1 MNEVA
6 RTERHII
13 KKNHILYSKF
23 EEITF
28 ASKNLYNL
36 SNYYMRQV
44 FIICDKIKNNVPL
57 NSEQLNFLE
66 EINNKVNDYNKFK
79 ENNLKMKSKEIK
91 KLNFFDADN
100 KSIKYDF
107 LNFLMKNTPEYK
119 SLYAQTSQQCLKL
132 LEKNWKSF
140 FNSIK
145 DWKKNPSKY
154 FGKPKLPK
162 YLKKNGKNIII
173 FTNQLVKY
181 CNNQLIFPRKI
192 DSFKLKTKI
201 NGKFQQVRVLPR
213 NNSFVIEIVYRKQ
226 VPEFK
231 KNNGKYVGVDLGVN
245 NLAALTNSENI
256 LPVLISGKKAKSIN
270 QYYNKKLSFY
280 RKVAK
285 QMNNKEWSNKME
297 KITLKR
303 NNIMKDCFHKA
314 SKSIVDYALSCEAN
328 TVVIGYN
335 QGWKTNV
342 NMGKKVNQMFVGMPH
357 KTLIEQIRYK
367 CEEHGINV
375 ELPDERY
382 TSGTSFLDNEKPVK
396 ELYDKKRRVRRGL
409 FKSNAGKFINADI
422 NASLQIIKK
431 VSPDAFNKG
440 HGVEGCG
447 FNPVKVVL

>member
-1 MNEVA
+1 MNEVTRA
-6 RTERHII
+6 ERHII
-13 KKNHILYSKF
+13 RRNHILYSKF

-44 FIICDKIKNNVPL
+44 FIICDKIKNNIPV
-57 NSEQLNFLE
+57 NNEQTKFLE
-66 EINNKVNDYNKFK
+66 EINKKVNDYNKFK
-79 ENNLKMKSKEIK
+79 ENNSKNKSKKFK
-91 KLNFFDADN
+91 KLKFFSADN

-119 SLYAQTSQQCLKL
+119 DLYAQISQQCLKL

-140 FNSIK
+140 FSSIK

-154 FGKPKLPK
+154 SGKPKLPK

-173 FTNQLVKY
+173 LTNQLVKY
-181 CNNQLIFPRKI
+181 CNNQLILPRKI
-192 DSFKLKTKI
+192 DSFKLKTRI

-231 KNNGKYVGVDLGVN
+231 ENNGKYVGVDLGVN

-280 RKVAK
+280 RKVVK
-285 QMNNKEWSNKME
+285 QMNNKEWSNKMG

-303 NNIMKDCFHKA
+303 NNIIKDCFHKA
-314 SKSIVDYALSCEAN
+314 SKSIVDYALSCGAN

-357 KTLIEQIRYK
+357 KTLIEQIKYK

-382 TSGTSFLDNEKPVK
+382 TSGTSFLDNEIPVK

-431 VSPDAFNKG
+431 VSPDAFNEG
-440 HGVEGCG
+440 HGVEDCG

>member
-1 MNEVA
+1 MNEIT

-13 KKNHILYSKF
+13 KRNHILYSKF
-23 EEITF
+23 GEITF

-44 FIICDKIKNNVPL
+44 FIICDKIKNNIPV
-57 NSEQLNFLE
+57 NNEQTKFLE
-66 EINNKVNDYNKFK
+66 EINKKVNDYNKFK
-79 ENNLKMKSKEIK
+79 ENNSKNKSKEIK

-119 SLYAQTSQQCLKL
+119 DLYAQISQQCLKL

-140 FNSIK
+140 FSSIK
-145 DWKKNPSKY
+145 DWKKNPAKY
-154 FGKPKLPK
+154 SGKPKLPK
-162 YLKKNGKNIII
+162 YLKKNGKNIVIL
-173 FTNQLVKY
+173 TNQLVKY
-181 CNNQLIFPRKI
+181 HDNELFFPPRI
-192 DSFKLKTKI
+192 GNFKFKTRI

-213 NNSFVIEIVYRKQ
+213 NNLFVIEIVYRKQ

-280 RKVAK
+280 RKVVK
-285 QMNNKEWSNKME
+285 QMNNKEWSNKMG

-303 NNIMKDCFHKA
+303 NSIMKDCFHKA
-314 SKSIVDYALSCEAN
+314 SKSIVDYALSCGAN

-342 NMGKKVNQMFVGMPH
+342 NMGKKVNQAFVGLPH
-357 KTLIEQIRYK
+357 KTLVEQIRYK

-440 HGVEGCG
+440 HGVEDCG

>member
-1 MNEVA
+1 MNEIT

-13 KKNHILYSKF
+13 KRNHILYSKF
-23 EEITF
+23 GEITF

-44 FIICDKIKNNVPL
+44 FIICDKIKNNIPV
-57 NSEQLNFLE
+57 NNEQTKFLE
-66 EINNKVNDYNKFK
+66 EINKKVNDYNKFK
-79 ENNLKMKSKEIK
+79 ENNSKNKSKEIK

-119 SLYAQTSQQCLKL
+119 DLYAQISQQCLKL

-140 FNSIK
+140 FSSIK
-145 DWKKNPSKY
+145 DWKKNPAKY
-154 FGKPKLPK
+154 SGKPKLPK
-162 YLKKNGKNIII
+162 YLKKNGKNIVIL
-173 FTNQLVKY
+173 TNQLVKY
-181 CNNQLIFPRKI
+181 HDNELFFPPRI
-192 DSFKLKTKI
+192 GNFKFKTRI

-213 NNSFVIEIVYRKQ
+213 NNLFVIEIVYRKQ

-280 RKVAK
+280 RKVVK
-285 QMNNKEWSNKME
+285 QMNNKEWSNKMG

-303 NNIMKDCFHKA
+303 NSIMKDCFHKA
-314 SKSIVDYALSCEAN
+314 SKSIVDYALSCGAN

-342 NMGKKVNQMFVGMPH
+342 NMGKKVNQAFVGLPH
-357 KTLIEQIRYK
+357 KTLVEQIRYK

-396 ELYDKKRRVRRGL
+396 ELYDKKRRVHRGL

-431 VSPDAFNKG
+431 VSPDAFNEV
-440 HGVEGCG
+440 HGVEDCG

>member
-1 MNEVA
+1 MNEVT

-13 KKNHILYSKF
+13 KRNHILYSKF

-44 FIICDKIKNNVPL
+44 FIICNKIKNNVPL

-91 KLNFFDADN
+91 KLRFFDADN

-119 SLYAQTSQQCLKL
+119 NLYAQTSQQCLKL

-140 FNSIK
+140 FSSIK

-154 FGKPKLPK
+154 SGKPKLPK

-173 FTNQLVKY
+173 LTNQSIKC

-192 DSFKLKTKI
+192 DSFKLKTRI

-256 LPVLISGKKAKSIN
+256 SPVLISGKK
-270 QYYNKKLSFY
+270 L
-280 RKVAK
+280 
-285 QMNNKEWSNKME
+285 
-297 KITLKR
+297 
-303 NNIMKDCFHKA
+303 
-314 SKSIVDYALSCEAN
+314 
-328 TVVIGYN
+328 
-335 QGWKTNV
+335 
-342 NMGKKVNQMFVGMPH
+342 
-357 KTLIEQIRYK
+357 
-367 CEEHGINV
+367 
-375 ELPDERY
+375 
-382 TSGTSFLDNEKPVK
+382 
-396 ELYDKKRRVRRGL
+396 
-409 FKSNAGKFINADI
+409 
-422 NASLQIIKK
+422 
-431 VSPDAFNKG
+431 
-440 HGVEGCG
+440 
-447 FNPVKVVL
+447 NP

>member
-1 MNEVA
+1 MNEIT

-13 KKNHILYSKF
+13 RKNHIHYLKF

-44 FIICDKIKNNVPL
+44 FIACDKIKNNILV
-57 NSEQLNFLE
+57 NNEQTKFLE
-66 EINNKVNDYNKFK
+66 EINKKVNDYNKFK
-79 ENNLKMKSKEIK
+79 ENNSKNKSKKIK
-91 KLNFFDADN
+91 KLNFFGADN

-119 SLYAQTSQQCLKL
+119 NLYAQISQQCLKL

-145 DWKKNPSKY
+145 DWKRNPAKY
-154 FGKPKLPK
+154 SGKPKLPK

-173 FTNQLVKY
+173 LTNQLVRY
-181 CNNQLIFPRKI
+181 HGNELIFPKRI
-192 DSFKLKTKI
+192 GNFKFKTQI
-201 NGKFQQVRVLPR
+201 SGKFQQVRILPR
-213 NNSFVIEIVYRKQ
+213 NNSFVIEVIYRKQ
-226 VPEFK
+226 VPEL
-231 KNNGKYVGVDLGVN
+231 KNNNKKYIGVDLGVN

-256 LPVLISGKKAKSIN
+256 SPVLISGKKVKSIN
-270 QYYNKKLSFY
+270 QYYNKKLSFF
-280 RKVAK
+280 RKIAK
-285 QMNNKEWSNKME
+285 QMNNKDWSNRMG

-314 SKSIVDYALSCEAN
+314 SKSIVDYALSCGAN

-335 QGWKTNV
+335 QGWKANV
-342 NMGKKVNQMFVGMPH
+342 NMGKKVNQTFVGLPH

-375 ELPDERY
+375 ELPDEHY

-396 ELYDKKRRVRRGL
+396 ELYNKKRRIRRGL

-431 VSPDAFNKG
+431 VSPDAFNEG
-440 HGVEGCG
+440 HGVEDCG

>member
-1 MNEVA
+1 MNEIIRA
-6 RTERHII
+6 ERHII
-13 KKNHILYSKF
+13 RKNHIHYSKF

-44 FIICDKIKNNVPL
+44 FIICDKIKSNIPVNN
-57 NSEQLNFLE
+57 EQLKFLE
-66 EINNKVNDYNKFK
+66 EINKKVNDYKKFK
-79 ENNLKMKSKEIK
+79 ENNSKNKSKEIK
-91 KLNFFDADN
+91 KLNSFGADN
-100 KSIKYDF
+100 KRIKYDF

-119 SLYAQTSQQCLKL
+119 NLYAQISQQCLKL

-140 FNSIK
+140 FSSIK
-145 DWKKNPSKY
+145 DWKRNPAKY
-154 FGKPKLPK
+154 SGKPKLPK
-162 YLKKNGKNIII
+162 YLKKKGKNIII
-173 FTNQLVKY
+173 LTNQLVKY
-181 CNNQLIFPRKI
+181 HDNELIFPKRI
-192 DSFKLKTKI
+192 GNFKLKTKI
-201 NGKFQQVRVLPR
+201 RGKFQQVRILPR
-213 NNSFVIEIVYRKQ
+213 NNSFVIEVIYRKQ
-226 VPEFK
+226 VPEL
-231 KNNGKYVGVDLGVN
+231 KNNNKKYVGIDLGVN

-256 LPVLISGKKAKSIN
+256 SPVLISGKKVKSIN
-270 QYYNKKLSFY
+270 QYYNKKLSFF
-280 RKVAK
+280 RKVTK
-285 QMNNKEWSNKME
+285 QMNNKDWSNKMG

-314 SKSIVDYALSCEAN
+314 SKSIVDYALSCGAN

-335 QGWKTNV
+335 QGWKANV
-342 NMGKKVNQMFVGMPH
+342 NMGKKVNQTFVGLPH

-396 ELYDKKRRVRRGL
+396 ELYNKKRRVHRGL
-409 FKSNAGKFINADI
+409 FKSNTGKFINADI

-431 VSPDAFNKG
+431 VSPDAFNEG
-440 HGVEGCG
+440 HGVEDCG

>member
-1 MNEVA
+1 MNEVT

-23 EEITF
+23 GEITF

-36 SNYYMRQV
+36 SNYYIRQV
-44 FIICDKIKNNVPL
+44 FIICDKIKNKVPL

-91 KLNFFDADN
+91 KLKFFDADN

-107 LNFLMKNTPEYK
+107 LNFLMKDTPEYK
-119 SLYAQTSQQCLKL
+119 NLYAQTSQQCLKL

-140 FNSIK
+140 FKSIK

-154 FGKPKLPK
+154 SGKPKLPK

-173 FTNQLVKY
+173 LTNQLVKR
-181 CNNQLIFPRKI
+181 CNNELIFPKKI
-192 DSFKLKTKI
+192 ESFKLKTKI

-213 NNSFVIEIVYRKQ
+213 NNSFVIETVYRKQ
-226 VPEFK
+226 APEFK
-231 KNNGKYVGVDLGVN
+231 ENNGKYVGIDLGVN

-280 RKVAK
+280 RKIAR
-285 QMNNKEWSNKME
+285 QMNNKEWSNKMG

-303 NNIMKDCFHKA
+303 NNIMKDYFHKA
-314 SKSIVDYALSCEAN
+314 SKSIVDYALSCGAN
-328 TVVIGYN
+328 TVIIGYN

-342 NMGKKVNQMFVGMPH
+342 NMGKKVNQTFVGLPH
-357 KTLIEQIRYK
+357 KTLIEQIKYK
-367 CEEHGINV
+367 CEEHGINM
-375 ELPDERY
+375 ELTDESY

-396 ELYDKKRRVRRGL
+396 EFYNKKRRVHRGL
-409 FKSNAGKFINADI
+409 FRSNAGRFINADI

-440 HGVEGCG
+440 HGVEDCG

>member
-1 MNEVA
+1 MNEIT

-13 KKNHILYSKF
+13 KRNHILYSKF
-23 EEITF
+23 GEITF

-44 FIICDKIKNNVPL
+44 FIICDKIKNNIPV
-57 NSEQLNFLE
+57 NNEQTKFLE
-66 EINNKVNDYNKFK
+66 EINKKVNDYNKFK
-79 ENNLKMKSKEIK
+79 ENNSKNKSKEIK

-119 SLYAQTSQQCLKL
+119 DLYAQISQQCLKL

-140 FNSIK
+140 FSSIK
-145 DWKKNPSKY
+145 DWKKNPAKY
-154 FGKPKLPK
+154 SGKPKLPK
-162 YLKKNGKNIII
+162 YLKKNGKNIVIL
-173 FTNQLVKY
+173 TNQLVKY
-181 CNNQLIFPRKI
+181 HDNELFFPPRI
-192 DSFKLKTKI
+192 GNFKFKTKI

-213 NNSFVIEIVYRKQ
+213 NNLFVIEIVYRKQ

-280 RKVAK
+280 RKVVK
-285 QMNNKEWSNKME
+285 QMNNKEWSNKMG

-303 NNIMKDCFHKA
+303 NSIMKDCFHKA
-314 SKSIVDYALSCEAN
+314 SKSIVDYALSCGAN

-342 NMGKKVNQMFVGMPH
+342 NMGKKVNQAFVGLPH
-357 KTLIEQIRYK
+357 KTLVEQIRYK

-382 TSGTSFLDNEKPVK
+382 TSGTSFLDNEEPVK
-396 ELYDKKRRVRRGL
+396 ELYNKKRRVRRGL

-440 HGVEGCG
+440 HGVEDCG